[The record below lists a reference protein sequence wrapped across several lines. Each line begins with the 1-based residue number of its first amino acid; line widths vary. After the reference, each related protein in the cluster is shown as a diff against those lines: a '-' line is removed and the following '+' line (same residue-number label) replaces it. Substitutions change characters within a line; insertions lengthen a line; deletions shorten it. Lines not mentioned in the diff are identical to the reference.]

1 MGEEKKVIGIPVHV
15 LALNLLCGP
24 NYESTVDLERASDG
38 VREIVIRIPFPR
50 DFPDDTMSRLH
61 EEIANGIYLPRSEA
75 TKGLIER
82 KDRYIKDNPLEGG
95 DAGPE
100 TV

>member
-1 MGEEKKVIGIPVHV
+1 MDEEKKVLAVPVHF
-15 LALNLLCGP
+15 LALNLLRGP
-24 NYESTVDLERASDG
+24 CYEGTVALERASDG
-38 VREIVIRIPFPR
+38 VREIVIRIPFPANF
-50 DFPDDTMSRLH
+50 DDDTMSRLH

-75 TKGLIER
+75 TTGLIER
-82 KDRYIKDNPLEGG
+82 KDRYIKDNPPEGS